1 MPPNGSSGHSGPGL
15 GGIRNVPTPNPP
27 MPGPMPPPTSLFTVA
42 LLSLDGVGRVTA
54 HRLLERFPTAE
65 AVRSAPREQVLLRLK
80 GVAHADRTV
89 DAICDP
95 AFDDATEAARAQ
107 VAALAGRQIHV
118 LTPGAPGWPAGLDA
132 LDRADRPVVLY
143 AFGDRAALAWPSL
156 SVLASA
162 PLAAE
167 PFERAQDVARAVLA
181 RGRGLVVGAAHGVD
195 LALQKLSLSASVP
208 AVAVVGA
215 GLARL
220 ERSMR
225 PGATALTKAGGLLVS
240 PFPMAHGP
248 FEHDDRERALVQAAI
263 GRAVLAVAPPPGSPE
278 DRAVAWASGAG
289 RTVGLLPPAP
299 PDATGPA
306 SALSVDDP
314 HAVAEWVA

>member
-1 MPPNGSSGHSGPGL
+1 MARP
-15 GGIRNVPTPNPP
+15 PTPRFA
-27 MPGPMPPPTSLFTVA
+27 LA

-54 HRLLERFPTAE
+54 HRLLERFPSAE
-65 AVRSAPREQVLLRLK
+65 AVRAAPREQVLLRLK
-80 GVAHADRTV
+80 GVARADRAV
-89 DAICDP
+89 DAICDA
-95 AFDDATEAARAQ
+95 AFDDALDA
-107 VAALAGRQIHV
+107 AGRQVEALAQRHLHV
-118 LTPGAPGWPAGLDA
+118 LAPGGAGWPAGLDA

-143 AFGDRAALAWPSL
+143 GFGDLGALAWPSL
-156 SVLASA
+156 AVLASA

-195 LALQKLSLSASVP
+195 LALQKLSLAAGVP

-225 PGATALTKAGGLLVS
+225 PGATALTRAGGLLVS
-240 PFPMAHGP
+240 PFPMTHGP
-248 FEHDDRERALVQAAI
+248 FDHDDRERALVQAAL
-263 GRAVLAVAPPPGSPE
+263 GRAVLAVAPPPDSPE
-278 DRAVAWASGAG
+278 DRAAAWAADAG

-299 PDATGPA
+299 PDAGWA
-306 SALSVDDP
+306 GSAAEVDDLD
-314 HAVAEWVA
+314 AVADWVA

>member
-1 MPPNGSSGHSGPGL
+1 MSA
-15 GGIRNVPTPNPP
+15 PTT
-27 MPGPMPPPTSLFTVA
+27 PTTAFALA
-42 LLSLDGVGRVTA
+42 LLSLEGVGRVTA

-65 AVRSAPREQVLLRLK
+65 AVRAAPREQVLLRLK

-89 DAICDP
+89 AAVCAPSFEETLDEARRRLDALR
-95 AFDDATEAARAQ
+95 E
-107 VAALAGRQIHV
+107 RQIHV
-118 LTPGAPGWPAGLDA
+118 LTPGAPNLPAGLDA

-143 AFGDRAALAWPSL
+143 AFGDLKALGWPSL
-156 SVLASA
+156 AVLAAA

-167 PFERAQDVARAVLA
+167 PFERAQDVARAVLG

-195 LALQKLSLSASVP
+195 LALQKLSLGAGVP

-225 PGATALTKAGGLLVS
+225 PGATALTRAGGLLVS
-240 PFPMAHGP
+240 PFPMTHGP
-248 FEHDDRERALVQAAI
+248 FEHDDRERALVQAAL

-278 DRAVAWASGAG
+278 DRAAAWATSTG
-289 RTVGLLPPAP
+289 RPVALLPPAP
-299 PDATGPA
+299 PEADWAD
-306 SALSVDDP
+306 SAHRVIEAE
-314 HAVAEWVA
+314 AVAEMVA

>member
-1 MPPNGSSGHSGPGL
+1 MSAHAAQTAPFAL
-15 GGIRNVPTPNPP
+15 
-27 MPGPMPPPTSLFTVA
+27 A
-42 LLSLDGVGRVTA
+42 LLSLEGVGRVTA
-54 HRLLERFPTAE
+54 HRLLERFPTAA
-65 AVRSAPREQVLLRLK
+65 AVREAPREQVLLRLK

-89 DAICDP
+89 AAICDA
-95 AFDDATEAARAQ
+95 AFDAALAEAQGRLD
-107 VAALAGRQIHV
+107 ALAGRQIHA
-118 LTPGAPGWPAGLDA
+118 LTPGADAWPAGLDA

-143 AFGDRAALAWPSL
+143 AFGDLGALAWPAL
-156 SVLASA
+156 AVLAAA

-167 PFERAQDVARAVLA
+167 PFERAQDVARAVLG

-195 LALQKLSLSASVP
+195 LALQKLSIGAGVP

-248 FEHDDRERALVQAAI
+248 FEHDDRERALVQAAL
-263 GRAVLAVAPPPGSPE
+263 GRAALAVAPPAGSPE
-278 DRAVAWASGAG
+278 DRAAAWAASAG
-289 RTVGLLPPAP
+289 RPVALLPPAP
-299 PDATGPA
+299 PDAAWAEPA
-306 SALSVDDP
+306 HLVTEAD
-314 HAVAEWVA
+314 AVAELVA